1 MTMGY
6 RIDSLDICFGTQLA
20 DSRGDIG
27 VIYAWG
33 LIHVLVF
40 YFSGRNI
47 GALFEVLCVG
57 LSIMNLN
64 LLRCYF
70 STNSWLDRSE
80 RIASCY
86 FSTNSRID

>member
-1 MTMGY
+1 MH
-6 RIDSLDICFGTQLA
+6 RVDAHSRLCFP
-20 DSRGDIG
+20 D
-27 VIYAWG
+27 
-33 LIHVLVF
+33 
-40 YFSGRNI
+40 RNL

-64 LLRCYF
+64 LLWCYF
-70 STNSWLDRSE
+70 SMNSLLDRSE

>member
-1 MTMGY
+1 MGY

-27 VIYAWG
+27 VDACSC
-33 LIHVLVF
+33 LC
-40 YFSGRNI
+40 FSGRNL

-57 LSIMNLN
+57 LSIMNMN
-64 LLRCYF
+64 LL
-70 STNSWLDRSE
+70 W
-80 RIASCY
+80 CY